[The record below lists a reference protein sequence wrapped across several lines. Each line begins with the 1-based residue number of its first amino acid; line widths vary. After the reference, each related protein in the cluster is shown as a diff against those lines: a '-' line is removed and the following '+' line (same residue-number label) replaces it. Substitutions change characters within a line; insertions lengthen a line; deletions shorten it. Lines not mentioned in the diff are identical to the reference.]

1 MRTGAEEKWAAL
13 SAAVLEIA
21 PLVSVFSVACNFLHG
36 FERQIRELLEAN
48 GHAAAMFVYVSHSR
62 GSVAPLDLWQD
73 QLNVACSTVAMYSPT

>member
-48 GHAAAMFVYVSHSR
+48 GHAAAMFVYVSQPR
-62 GSVAPLDLWQD
+62 WKMCKPLDVIQPDAHL
-73 QLNVACSTVAMYSPT
+73 TGP

>member
-21 PLVSVFSVACNFLHG
+21 PLVSGFSVACNFLHG

-48 GHAAAMFVYVSHSR
+48 GHAAAMFVYASHSR
-62 GSVAPLDLWQD
+62 WQMCKPRD
-73 QLNVACSTVAMYSPT
+73 VIQPDAHLTGP

>member
-48 GHAAAMFVYVSHSR
+48 GHAAAMFVYASQPR
-62 GSVAPLDLWQD
+62 WQMCKPRD
-73 QLNVACSTVAMYSPT
+73 VIQPGAHLTGP

>member
-62 GSVAPLDLWQD
+62 WKMCKPLDVIQPDAHL
-73 QLNVACSTVAMYSPT
+73 TGP

>member
-48 GHAAAMFVYVSHSR
+48 GHAAAMFVYVSHSPVGR
-62 GSVAPLDLWQD
+62 CANRAIQPGAHLTGP
-73 QLNVACSTVAMYSPT
+73 

>member
-36 FERQIRELLEAN
+36 FETQIRELLEAN
-48 GHAAAMFVYVSHSR
+48 GHAAAMFVYVSPRWKMCKPRDVIQPDAHLT
-62 GSVAPLDLWQD
+62 GP
-73 QLNVACSTVAMYSPT
+73 

>member
-1 MRTGAEEKWAAL
+1 MTVRTGAEEKWAAL

-48 GHAAAMFVYVSHSR
+48 GHAAAMFVYVSPVGR
-62 GSVAPLDLWQD
+62 CA
-73 QLNVACSTVAMYSPT
+73 NRATRFNRMRI